1 MTLLRRL
8 IASWRSPTRERLD
21 TSHATL
27 REQAAGRLGPDALA
41 GFAGRLHAWADS
53 YRASGWPDDTTE
65 YLLLGYPRMLAD
77 AGDAGRL
84 AALAADPARHRRLL
98 AAIGGEAAALA
109 EIAAALALISSSP
122 SPDLLAALRLAWHR
136 DRLTDRNTQV
146 PHQLPVVWVTLGQP
160 LRAEALAWSITRLED
175 RAPALADVARAMAVT
190 GDYARAQALVGETE
204 RIARSITRPFDQGRA
219 LAGVARAAAVGDHD
233 RARALAGDALRTAQS
248 VTDPRGQMRALPD
261 VARALAAAGD
271 YDRAEPV
278 ARATAHLDDG
288 RALAGVARAGRCGR
302 WPTWPRR
309 RPPPATTTGPGSWP
323 ATPSRPPGPSPAR
336 TVWRW
341 SWPKAPRWSTGLP
354 PTRTARRQPWPTP
367 PGRWRPLATMTGPG
381 SWPTTPS
388 RPPGLPPT
396 RAVRRGS

>member
-219 LAGVARAAAVGDHD
+219 LAGVARA
-233 RARALAGDALRTAQS
+233 
-248 VTDPRGQMRALPD
+248 
-261 VARALAAAGD
+261 
-271 YDRAEPV
+271 
-278 ARATAHLDDG
+278 
-288 RALAGVARAGRCGR
+288 GRCGR